1 LFEVLG
7 QEFPKRYFAE
17 IVKNNKIA
25 HSYII
30 EGPDGIGKSIFALHM
45 AETLLCNSND
55 KPCGVCNSCRKIEK
69 MSHPDVKVIDTD
81 KKSIGVNDI
90 RALIDEV
97 GIRPYEGLKK
107 IIIIKKADTIT
118 AEGQNALL
126 KTLEEP
132 PDNVNLILLVA
143 NLETVLPTI
152 QSRCQLIRL
161 SRVSTQLIKEFL
173 ISGAE
178 VSLGEDSGTG
188 RSKKSRA
195 QSPKYDEEKIL
206 VAADLSDGIPGR
218 ALLQLDSK
226 YSELRAKT
234 IEFACRII
242 NTDPLTGFDQ
252 AKFFIDNKEQV
263 SYIFDILNTWNRDIY
278 MFKTTKDKKNVI
290 NKDFYDLLIEQSRLL
305 SYNRLDRIMDVLK
318 ATEQKMKRNAN
329 FQLAIEMMLLKYQ
342 EV

>member
-1 LFEVLG
+1 MFEVLG

-17 IVKNNKIA
+17 AVKNNKIA

-45 AETLLCNSND
+45 AQTLLCSSDN
-55 KPCGVCNSCRKIEK
+55 KPCGVCNSCRKVQK
-69 MSHPDVKVIDTD
+69 KSHPDVKVIDPD

-90 RALIDEV
+90 RELIDEI

-107 IIIIKKADTIT
+107 IIIIKNADTIT

-143 NLETVLPTI
+143 NLETVLQTI
-152 QSRCQLIRL
+152 QSRCQVIRL
-161 SRVSTQLIKEFL
+161 SRVSNELIREFI
-173 ISGAE
+173 ISRAAE
-178 VSLGEDSGTG
+178 VLDDASAAN
-188 RSKKSRA
+188 KSA
-195 QSPKYDEEKIL
+195 QIQTSDYNEEKII
-206 VAADLSDGIPGR
+206 VATDLSDGIPGR

-226 YSELRAKT
+226 YSGLRAKT
-234 IEFACRII
+234 IEFACKII

-252 AKFFIDNKEQV
+252 AKFFTDNKEQIG
-263 SYIFDILNTWNRDIY
+263 YIFDILNTWNRDIY
-278 MFKTTKDKKNVI
+278 MFKSTKNKKNVI

>member
-7 QEFPKRYFAE
+7 QEFPKKYFSEA
-17 IVKNNKIA
+17 VKNNKIA

-45 AETLLCNSND
+45 AQTLLCSSNNR
-55 KPCGVCNSCRKIEK
+55 PCGVCNSCRKVEK
-69 MSHPDVKVIDTD
+69 KLHPDVKVIDTD
-81 KKSIGVNDI
+81 KKSLGVNDI
-90 RALIDEV
+90 RELIDEI

-143 NLETVLPTI
+143 NLETVLQTI
-152 QSRCQLIRL
+152 QSRCQVIRL

-173 ISGAE
+173 ISNVG
-178 VSLGEDSGTG
+178 DSSGKASDAD
-188 RSKKSRA
+188 RSTKTKASN
-195 QSPKYDEEKIL
+195 YDEEKIM

-218 ALLQLDSK
+218 ALLQLEKK
-226 YSELRAKT
+226 YSELRTKT

-252 AKFFIDNKEQV
+252 AKFFNDNKEQV
-263 SYIFDILNTWNRDIY
+263 AYIFDILNTWNRDIY
-278 MFKTTKDKKNVI
+278 MFKSTKDKKNVI

-305 SYNRLDRIMDVLK
+305 SYNRLDRIIDALK

>member
-7 QEFPKRYFAE
+7 QGFPKRYFSEA
-17 IVKNNKIA
+17 VKNNKIA

-45 AETLLCNSND
+45 AQTLLCSSNN
-55 KPCGVCNSCRKIEK
+55 KPCGVCNSCRKVERK
-69 MSHPDVKVIDTD
+69 LHPDVKMIDPD

-90 RALIDEV
+90 RELIEEI

-118 AEGQNALL
+118 VEGQNALL

-132 PDNVNLILLVA
+132 PENVNLILLVE
-143 NLETVLPTI
+143 NLETVLQTI
-152 QSRCQLIRL
+152 QSRCQVIRL
-161 SRVSTQLIKEFL
+161 SRVSKQLIKEFL
-173 ISGAE
+173 ISRAAE
-178 VSLGEDSGTG
+178 ASDVVIGTH
-188 RSKKSRA
+188 KSIQEQA
-195 QSPKYDEEKIL
+195 SNLDQEKMTI
-206 VAADLSDGIPGR
+206 AADLSDGIPGR

-226 YSELRAKT
+226 YSELRGKT
-234 IEFACRII
+234 IEFSCRII
-242 NTDPLTGFDQ
+242 NTDPLTGFEQ
-252 AKFFIDNKEQV
+252 AKFFTDNKEQIG
-263 SYIFDILNTWNRDIY
+263 YIFDILNIWNRDIY
-278 MFKTTKDKKNVI
+278 MFKSTKDKKNVI

-318 ATEQKMKRNAN
+318 TTEQKMKRNAN

-342 EV
+342 EL